1 MKKCIC
7 FSRVSTVQQDLEA
20 QQSAILKVAL
30 KDYKSSEIISVSG
43 KESAIKLSE
52 EERQTLNEIKELVS
66 EHPTIESIYFYSV
79 DRLARRVSVVMS
91 IKEWADEKHINL
103 VFLNPYPFQTWFRNT
118 DGRWT
123 KNDISDVYLMFLSF
137 GASMEMRIKN
147 ERFASA
153 KAYLKSQH
161 KHVTGHILLG
171 YRKNADKY
179 LEIDPATAPIVNWV
193 FKSYLERDMSTVK
206 IYDEGVDLGYFKRL
220 TKRSSQANR
229 IRSMLMNYAYAGDD
243 PVYPAIVS
251 RETVDAA
258 IARMK
263 EMIKLPKTTSKHLYL
278 CKGLIRDEDTG
289 LMLHANKYRSIYAS
303 RTDYGI
309 ERFAVNLDVCDTVIW
324 RSAYE
329 AKWISLSIKDDD
341 QKESTRQQIQE
352 ISTKIVNL
360 KDYIENTIKPK
371 YTKAYTGYINSGGRI
386 TEEMYNNII
395 KELDKEQKEIQSK
408 IDSLDKREA
417 ELMAYLNELLTKE
430 KRDVSLESIMGI
442 TDDTLKREIIEE
454 VIKGMSVKKIAR
466 NRYYIKVET
475 VLPGPVKEFLY
486 LPRMKRILYQVM
498 GNVDIENLDVKALE
512 ESGDI
517 MDITSG
523 IEHRFKP

>member
-1 MKKCIC
+1 
-7 FSRVSTVQQDLEA
+7 
-20 QQSAILKVAL
+20 
-30 KDYKSSEIISVSG
+30 
-43 KESAIKLSE
+43 
-52 EERQTLNEIKELVS
+52 
-66 EHPTIESIYFYSV
+66 
-79 DRLARRVSVVMS
+79 MS

-103 VFLNPYPFQTWFRNT
+103 VFLNPYPFYTWFRST
-118 DGRWT
+118 DGKWV

-179 LEIDPATAPIVNWV
+179 LEIDPETAHIVNWV
-193 FKSYLERDMSTVK
+193 FKSYLERNLSTVK
-206 IYDEGVDLGYFKRL
+206 IYDEGVELGYFKRL

-229 IRSMLMNYAYAGDD
+229 IRSILMNYAYAGDD
-243 PVYPAIVS
+243 PVYPAIVT

-289 LMLHANKYRSIYAS
+289 LMLHANNYRSIYAS

-324 RSAYE
+324 NAAYE
-329 AKWISLSIKDDD
+329 AKWISLTVKDENQID
-341 QKESTRQQIQE
+341 STKAQIHE
-352 ISTKIVNL
+352 ISVKVDNL
-360 KDYIENTIKPK
+360 TSYIENKLKPK

-386 TEEMYNNII
+386 TEEMYNNTIRD
-395 KELDKEQKEIQSK
+395 LDKEQKEIQAK
-408 IDSLDKREA
+408 IDSLDRREA

-430 KRDVSLESIMGI
+430 KRDVSLDSIMNI
-442 TDDTLKREIIEE
+442 TDDTLKRDIIEE
-454 VIKGMSVKKIAR
+454 VIKGMTVKKIAR
-466 NRYYIKVET
+466 NRYHIKIET

-498 GNVDIENLDVKALE
+498 GVVDTENLDVKALE

-517 MDITSG
+517 MDITSS
-523 IEHRFKP
+523 ITYRFNKKTRT